1 MKTTLPDEML
11 TKCDRMTMI
20 NGVEGRVPFLD
31 HRMVEMAFSIP
42 SGFKQDE
49 KNGKL
54 PLRNL
59 LAKRMGHD
67 LAFRNKTG
75 FNSPLQQWLKN
86 DNKTYEHALQVI
98 SNAAELGFIND
109 TMLRELLANMRHEKS
124 TNVFDMVCLATFFNN
139 NPFSTRKNS

>member
-1 MKTTLPDEML
+1 ML

-42 SGFKQDE
+42 SGFKQDDQH
-49 KNGKL
+49 GKL

-59 LAKRMGHD
+59 LAKRMGKD

-86 DNKTYEHALQVI
+86 DNSTYEHARQVI
-98 SNAAELGFIND
+98 TNSAELGFINNAV
-109 TMLRELLANMRHEKS
+109 LKELLANMRHAKS

-139 NPFSTRKNS
+139 NPFSSQSHS